1 MKLIYDV
8 IGAAPRSGGVEL
20 HAREFIQAWTQ
31 QYPRDEVLVVGT
43 RWDNLSEEFASR
55 VRWINW
61 PTGSFVWRI
70 VGQLVF
76 VPLLM
81 RLHRA
86 HVLLVSLPVLSPL
99 SPTRR
104 SFVFSHDWRHLRNP
118 HEFPLLRRVYR
129 SIWRS
134 SVNRAAI
141 TFCISS
147 KALAETANIAP
158 SSVLVLAENGRD
170 HALRWDAE
178 PSDSQVLRSLP
189 AESHVV
195 VTFGHLN
202 NKRPE
207 LVIGAL
213 STLQRAAAP
222 QLIVLG
228 ARGRYREG
236 LRKLADAQGIS
247 QRVHL
252 PGFVPDSEYQAIM
265 KRANCVVLAS
275 SDEGFG
281 LPVAEALSLGHPVV
295 VTSDGGLG
303 ETFGDSVK
311 AVPAEP
317 EALGRAISDALAQHR
332 TPCQQA
338 IMNSWRD
345 TARVVHE
352 AIASTVK

>member
-31 QYPRDEVLVVGT
+31 QYPSDEVLVVGT
-43 RWDNLSEEFASR
+43 RWDNLSEEFSSR

-61 PTGSFVWRI
+61 PSGSVVGRI
-70 VGQLVF
+70 LGQLIF
-76 VPLLM
+76 VPLLA
-81 RLHRA
+81 RIHKA

-118 HEFPLLRRVYR
+118 HEFPLLRRLYR

-134 SVNRAAI
+134 SVSRAAI
-141 TFCISS
+141 TFCISP
-147 KALAETANIAP
+147 KALTETATIAP
-158 SSVLVLAENGRD
+158 DSVLVLAENGRD
-170 HALRWDAE
+170 HALRWEAE
-178 PSDSQVLRSLP
+178 PSDSQVLRALP
-189 AESHVV
+189 AESQIV

-207 LVIGAL
+207 LVIAAL
-213 STLQRAAAP
+213 SALPRTAGP

-228 ARGRYREG
+228 ARGSYRES
-236 LRKLADAQGIS
+236 LRKLAEAQGVS
-247 QRVHL
+247 QQVQL
-252 PGFVPDSEYQAIM
+252 PGFVPDREYQAIM

-303 ETFGDSVK
+303 ETFGDAVR

-317 EALGRAISDALAQHR
+317 SALGDAISDALAQDR
-332 TPCQQA
+332 TVCEQSA
-338 IMNSWRD
+338 MNSWRD

-352 AIASTVK
+352 AIASTVE